1 MDLYFIPCIR
11 ENIYE
16 NKFIFH
22 LCTVLCRLFSFS
34 APVINEHSY
43 INAKLMYYRQ
53 ACIKQTTIKSPR
65 TDFLRGLSSV
75 VA

>member
-1 MDLYFIPCIR
+1 MDLYFIPCIK

-53 ACIKQTTIKSPR
+53 ACIKQTTANRLPTR
-65 TDFLRGLSSV
+65 FV
-75 VA
+75 